1 MRVTV
6 VRHHEED
13 SAGFI
18 GDAFASRGAE
28 LGVHLFPK
36 EGPLPEPEGL
46 DHVVLLGAN
55 FSVYSGGPDA
65 DWIAE
70 ELAWLRRADEACV
83 PVFGICFGA
92 QALAAAFGG
101 RVGRAARQ
109 EPGWTVVD
117 TLDPA
122 LIPAGPWLE
131 FHGDRCYPPPQARL
145 LARNPLGV
153 QAFALGRHLAV
164 QFHPEVDEAQ
174 LRGWLDAGGRAE
186 AERAGVDPDRFLADT
201 AAEEPAARD
210 RAERLVA
217 TALRIAAASV
227 AAGEPG
233 RAARGVGP

>member
-18 GDAFASRGAE
+18 GDAFASRGAD
-28 LGVHLFPK
+28 LAVHMFPK
-36 EGPLPEPEGL
+36 EGALPEPAGL
-46 DHVVLLGAN
+46 DHVVVLGAT
-55 FSVYSGGPDA
+55 FSVYSGGPNA

-70 ELAWLRRADEACV
+70 ELAWLRQADEAGV

-92 QALAAAFGG
+92 QLLAAGFGG
-101 RVGRAARQ
+101 RVGPAART
-109 EPGWTVVD
+109 EVGWTVVD
-117 TLDPA
+117 TVDPA

-131 FHGDRCYPPPQARL
+131 FHSDQCYPPPQARV
-145 LARNPLGV
+145 LARNALGV

-164 QFHPEVDEAQ
+164 QFHPEIDEAQ
-174 LRGWLDAGGRAE
+174 LSGWLDAGGRAE
-186 AERAGVDPDRFLADT
+186 VEQAGVDPERFLAET

-217 TALRIAAASV
+217 AALRIAAS
-227 AAGEPG
+227 
-233 RAARGVGP
+233 

>member
-18 GDAFASRGAE
+18 GDAFASRGAD
-28 LGVHLFPK
+28 LAVHMFPK
-36 EGPLPEPEGL
+36 EGALPEPAGL
-46 DHVVLLGAN
+46 DHVVVLGAVN
-55 FSVYSGGPDA
+55 SVNDPDP
-65 DWIAE
+65 WIAE
-70 ELAWLRRADEACV
+70 ELAWLRQADEAGV

-92 QALAAAFGG
+92 QLLAAGFGG
-101 RVGRAARQ
+101 RVGPASRT
-109 EPGWTVVD
+109 EIGWTVVD
-117 TLDPA
+117 TVDPA

-131 FHGDRCYPPPQARL
+131 FHSDQCYPPPQARL
-145 LARNPLGV
+145 LARNALGV

-164 QFHPEVDEAQ
+164 QFHPEIDEAQ

-186 AERAGVDPDRFLADT
+186 VERAGVDPDRFLAET

-217 TALRIAAASV
+217 AALRIAAS
-227 AAGEPG
+227 
-233 RAARGVGP
+233 

>member
-18 GDAFASRGAE
+18 GDAFTARGAG
-28 LGVHLFPK
+28 LAVHMFPK
-36 EGPLPEPEGL
+36 EGPLPGPGGL
-46 DHVVLLGAN
+46 DHVLLLGATW
-55 FSVYSGGPDA
+55 SVYDTDPDRA
-65 DWIAE
+65 WIAD
-70 ELAWLRRADEACV
+70 ELAWLRRLDEAGV

-101 RVGRAARQ
+101 RVGPVGRK
-109 EPGWTVVD
+109 EVGWTVVE

-122 LIPAGPWLE
+122 LIPPGPWLE
-131 FHGDRCYPPPQARL
+131 FHGDQCYPPPRARL
-145 LARNPLGV
+145 LARNDLGV
-153 QAFALGRHLAV
+153 QAFGLGRHLAV

-186 AERAGVDPDRFLADT
+186 AERAGQDPDRFLART

-210 RAERLVA
+210 RAGRLVSA
-217 TALRIAAASV
+217 ALRLAASPV
-227 AAGEPG
+227 SPAPPSG
-233 RAARGVGP
+233 

>member
-18 GDAFASRGAE
+18 GDAFASRGAK
-28 LGVHLFPK
+28 LAVHMFPK
-36 EGPLPEPEGL
+36 EGELPEPEGF
-46 DHVVLLGAN
+46 DHVVLLGAT
-55 FSVYSGGPDA
+55 FSVYSGGPNA

-70 ELAWLRRADEACV
+70 ELAWLRRADEAGV

-92 QALAAAFGG
+92 QALAVAFGG
-101 RVGRAARQ
+101 RVEPAARK
-109 EPGWTVVD
+109 EVGWTVVD

-131 FHGDRCYPPPQARL
+131 FHGDQCHLPSQARL
-145 LARNPLGV
+145 LARNALGV

-164 QFHPEVDEAQ
+164 QFHPEVDVAQ

-186 AERAGVDPDRFLADT
+186 AKRAGVDPDRFLADT

-210 RAERLVA
+210 RAQRLVA
-217 TALRIAAASV
+217 TALRIAAA
-227 AAGEPG
+227 
-233 RAARGVGP
+233 

>member
-18 GDAFASRGAE
+18 GDAFASRGAD
-28 LGVHLFPK
+28 LAVHMFPK
-36 EGPLPEPEGL
+36 EGALPEPAGL
-46 DHVVLLGAN
+46 DHVVVLGAT
-55 FSVYSGGPDA
+55 FSVYSGGPNA

-70 ELAWLRRADEACV
+70 ELAWLRQADEAGV

-92 QALAAAFGG
+92 QLLAAGFGG
-101 RVGRAARQ
+101 RVGPASRT
-109 EPGWTVVD
+109 EIGWTVVD
-117 TLDPA
+117 TVDPA

-131 FHGDRCYPPPQARL
+131 FHSDQCYPPPQARL
-145 LARNPLGV
+145 LAGNALGV

-164 QFHPEVDEAQ
+164 QFHPEIDEAQ

-186 AERAGVDPDRFLADT
+186 VERAGVDPDRFLAET

-217 TALRIAAASV
+217 AALRIAAS
-227 AAGEPG
+227 
-233 RAARGVGP
+233 

>member
-13 SAGFI
+13 SAGFV

-28 LGVHLFPK
+28 PAVHLFPK
-36 EGPLPEPEGL
+36 EGALPEPEGL
-46 DHVVLLGAN
+46 DHVLLLGAT
-55 FSVYSGGPDA
+55 FSVYEDGPNA

-70 ELAWLRRADEACV
+70 ERAWLRQVDEAGV
-83 PVFGICFGA
+83 PVFGVCFGA
-92 QALAAAFGG
+92 QMLAATFGG
-101 RVGRAARQ
+101 RVGPAARK
-109 EPGWTVVD
+109 EVGWTVVD

-131 FHGDRCYPPPQARL
+131 FHGDQCYPPPQARL
-145 LARNPLGV
+145 LARTALGV

-174 LRGWLDAGGRAE
+174 LRGWMDAGG
-186 AERAGVDPDRFLADT
+186 RAGVDPDRFLAET
-201 AAEEPAARD
+201 AAQEPAARD

-217 TALRIAAASV
+217 TALRIAAA
-227 AAGEPG
+227 
-233 RAARGVGP
+233 

>member
-18 GDAFASRGAE
+18 GDAFASRGAD
-28 LGVHLFPK
+28 LAVHMFPK
-36 EGPLPEPEGL
+36 EGALPEPAGL
-46 DHVVLLGAN
+46 DHVVVLGAT
-55 FSVYSGGPDA
+55 FSVYSGAPNA

-70 ELAWLRRADEACV
+70 ELAWLRQADEAGV

-92 QALAAAFGG
+92 QLLAAGFGG
-101 RVGRAARQ
+101 RVGPASRT
-109 EPGWTVVD
+109 EIGWTVVD
-117 TLDPA
+117 TVDPA

-131 FHGDRCYPPPQARL
+131 FHSDQCYPPPQARL
-145 LARNPLGV
+145 LARNALGV

-164 QFHPEVDEAQ
+164 QFHPEIDEAQ

-186 AERAGVDPDRFLADT
+186 VERAGVDPDRFLAET

-217 TALRIAAASV
+217 AALRIAAS
-227 AAGEPG
+227 
-233 RAARGVGP
+233 

>member
-18 GDAFASRGAE
+18 GDAFASRGAD
-28 LGVHLFPK
+28 LAVHMFPK
-36 EGPLPEPEGL
+36 EGALPEPAGL
-46 DHVVLLGAN
+46 DHVVVLGAT
-55 FSVYSGGPDA
+55 FSVYSGGPNA

-70 ELAWLRRADEACV
+70 ELAWLRQADEAGV

-92 QALAAAFGG
+92 QLLAAGFGG
-101 RVGRAARQ
+101 RVGPASRT
-109 EPGWTVVD
+109 EIGWTVVD
-117 TLDPA
+117 TVDPA

-131 FHGDRCYPPPQARL
+131 FHSDQCYPPPQARL
-145 LARNPLGV
+145 LARNALGV

-164 QFHPEVDEAQ
+164 QFHPEIDEAQ

-186 AERAGVDPDRFLADT
+186 VERAGVDPDRFLAET
-201 AAEEPAARD
+201 ADEEPAARD

-217 TALRIAAASV
+217 AALRIAAS
-227 AAGEPG
+227 
-233 RAARGVGP
+233 

>member
-6 VRHHEED
+6 IRHHEED

-28 LGVHLFPK
+28 LAVHMFPK
-36 EGPLPEPEGL
+36 EGRLPEPEGL

-55 FSVYSGGPDA
+55 FSVYSGGADA

-70 ELAWLRRADEACV
+70 ELAWLRRADEAGV

-92 QALAAAFGG
+92 QALAATFGG
-101 RVGRAARQ
+101 RVEPAARK
-109 EPGWTVVD
+109 EVGWTVVD
-117 TLDPA
+117 TLDPT

-131 FHGDRCYPPPQARL
+131 FHGDQCHLPSQARL
-145 LARNPLGV
+145 LAHNALGV

-174 LRGWLDAGGRAE
+174 LRGWLDAGGRAD
-186 AERAGVDPDRFLADT
+186 AERAGVDPDRLLADT
-201 AAEEPAARD
+201 AAQEPAARD
-210 RAERLVA
+210 RAGRLVA
-217 TALRIAAASV
+217 AALRIAAA
-227 AAGEPG
+227 
-233 RAARGVGP
+233 